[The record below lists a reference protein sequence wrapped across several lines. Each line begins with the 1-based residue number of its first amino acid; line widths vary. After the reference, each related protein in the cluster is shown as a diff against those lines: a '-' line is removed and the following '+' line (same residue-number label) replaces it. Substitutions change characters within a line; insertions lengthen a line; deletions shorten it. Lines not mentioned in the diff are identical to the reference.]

1 MVARVW
7 RMLTRY
13 PSRCTVTLISTWNVM
28 TISDILKIQD
38 GTAFSIALSD
48 LMYSRG
54 GPAGLEGLRPAEQV
68 VYCVDGLERDVNN
81 GGFEQFF
88 LNSPGEYARETE
100 AALRTIGAHH
110 TAALVEQAIAVFPG
124 GPAPDQDGRAE
135 QVVALSDGARARL
148 DSLSAEFC
156 EYRDDLSGLTRAYVA
171 QHQGDFA

>member
-1 MVARVW
+1 
-7 RMLTRY
+7 
-13 PSRCTVTLISTWNVM
+13 M
-28 TISDILKIQD
+28 TISEILKIKD
-38 GTAFSIALSD
+38 PTAFSIALSD

-88 LNSPGEYARETE
+88 LNSPGEYAREAE

-135 QVVALSDGARARL
+135 QVDALSDDARARL
-148 DSLSAEFC
+148 DSLSAEFV
-156 EYRDDLSGLTRAYVA
+156 EYHDDLSGLIRAYVA
-171 QHQGDFA
+171 QHQADFA